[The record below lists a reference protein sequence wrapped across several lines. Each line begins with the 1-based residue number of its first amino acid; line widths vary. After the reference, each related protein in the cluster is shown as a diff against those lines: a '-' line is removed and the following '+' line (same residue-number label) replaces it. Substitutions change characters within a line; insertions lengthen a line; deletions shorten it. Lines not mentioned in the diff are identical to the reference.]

1 MYGARVY
8 GARVNPVYGGILFN
22 RERNGKIKQPS
33 RRAAVT
39 HPPRDPCIFRPKVC
53 TYWKIIAYFS
63 LPIAPGT
70 RHFISCFSEFDCPGY
85 HEEVGPC
92 SICPLYWL
100 ILLTVML
107 ASSILARMHGNH
119 FSFAMWTTTL
129 ARLFHTLSTYL
140 SLVAGRL
147 DCLRLRLWMMLL
159 FQ

>member
-1 MYGARVY
+1 MY

-22 RERNGKIKQPS
+22 RERNGKVKQPS

-53 TYWKIIAYFS
+53 THWKIIAYFS

-100 ILLTVML
+100 ISLTVML

-140 SLVAGRL
+140 PLVVGCL